1 MKLTQEQYGN
11 IHDALNGFGEARA
24 YSGRAMYGKS
34 CLGIVTDT
42 PTRAIFTLATNL
54 ADMEENEL
62 LTMLRDAPSR
72 EDSMGRQVVVYFPS
86 LEVDEEDEHEE
97 DEDEE

>member
-72 EDSMGRQVVVYFPS
+72 EDSMGHRVVVYFPS
-86 LEVDEEDEHEE
+86 LEVDEDEE